1 MSLLIDNPELERQLR
16 ALAAERGE
24 SVEDVLRQALSH
36 VGQPEHA
43 PKQQKSSTEPAGAA
57 HPANVGP
64 SDVPDWLADLQ
75 EEYRRHVVDRTST
88 DDELLGYDEDG
99 LPR

>member
-1 MSLLIDNPELERQLR
+1 MSIVINDPELERDLR

-24 SVEDVLRQALSH
+24 SVEALVRRALSLERPLSQDNS
-36 VGQPEHA
+36 VGHETSGRRRA
-43 PKQQKSSTEPAGAA
+43 ADPAKTNDLEARIR
-57 HPANVGP
+57 
-64 SDVPDWLADLQ
+64 DLQ
-75 EEYRRHVVDRTST
+75 EEYRRHLVDETST